1 MENTT
6 QLTILVE
13 NNSITNFFNKFILEN
28 SGIYNQVIT
37 FDNCLEAINFLK
49 AESTLN
55 NIPETI
61 FILYFCIEFAD
72 NENTTHPLDN
82 LIHAVQIWV
91 LFVLFTKMTVP
102 FTIIAFILLCSIY
115 IIKQFIRYYNSGVN
129 IDYISKIGT
138 LEYITHILTNITFF
152 TLILGVILYLH
163 KQYKSHRSNF
173 SILKF
178 IFGSIKCDSMK

>member
-1 MENTT
+1 MENSQLISGIFLLLLAVSGSFVEETLGCKT
-6 QLTILVE
+6 QLFLRTNIYAKHIL
-13 NNSITNFFNKFILEN
+13 
-28 SGIYNQVIT
+28 
-37 FDNCLEAINFLK
+37 
-49 AESTLN
+49 
-55 NIPETI
+55 TI

-129 IDYISKIGT
+129 IDYISNIGT

-152 TLILGVILYLH
+152 TLVLGVILYLH